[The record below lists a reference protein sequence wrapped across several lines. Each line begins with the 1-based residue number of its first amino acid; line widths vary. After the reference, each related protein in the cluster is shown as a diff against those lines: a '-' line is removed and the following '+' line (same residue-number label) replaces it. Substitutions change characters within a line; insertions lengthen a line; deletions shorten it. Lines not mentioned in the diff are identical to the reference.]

1 VRRLDPNLAVFGV
14 EPMDRKVATSVAQ
27 PRFNL
32 ILLAVF
38 ALLALVL
45 AAVGIYGL
53 ARYAVTQRTSEIG
66 LRVALGATRG
76 EILRMVLGEG
86 LRTAGLGLLLG
97 LVASAALSRA
107 LASVPG
113 LLHGVSA
120 MDLPTYAGVVVLLS
134 AVVLVASFAPA
145 SKASR
150 IAPVEALRYE

>member
-1 VRRLDPNLAVFGV
+1 
-14 EPMDRKVATSVAQ
+14 MDEKVATSIAQ

-32 ILLAVF
+32 TLLAVF

-53 ARYAVTQRTSEIG
+53 ARYAVIQRTSEIG

-76 EILRMVLGEG
+76 EILRMVLTEG

-97 LVASAALSRA
+97 LVASAALSRS

-134 AVVLVASFAPA
+134 VVVLAASFAPA

-150 IAPVEALRYE
+150 IAPLEALRYE

>member
-1 VRRLDPNLAVFGV
+1 
-14 EPMDRKVATSVAQ
+14 
-27 PRFNL
+27 
-32 ILLAVF
+32 
-38 ALLALVL
+38 
-45 AAVGIYGL
+45 
-53 ARYAVTQRTSEIG
+53 
-66 LRVALGATRG
+66 
-76 EILRMVLGEG
+76 MVLGEG